1 MMREAIITSSVLI
14 LCITLLR
21 QMFKDRISACLQYA
35 LWLIVAVR
43 LIIPGIAVVFP
54 NILPVSDLSIM
65 NAADRAVAQNY
76 TAQALENYDITSGG
90 LPFLTEDIE
99 NGPAFGFLSAGSMPA
114 WAYFLKGIWC
124 LGILIAGVW
133 MITVNII
140 FMNKLRKSRIRYE
153 KEEFELPVSL
163 PVYMV
168 KDLTSPCLYGLP
180 GRQAIY
186 LPESVI
192 EDEDKVKHILAHEYC
207 HYRHR
212 DVFWSALRCI
222 ILAVYWF
229 HPLVWLAAVL
239 SKQDC
244 ELACDE
250 AAIRLLGEEERVAY
264 GKTLV
269 ALITRKTKASDIV
282 CAATTMTGG
291 LESVKERV
299 RRIAEKPHRL
309 MIAMVPVIVVVGVV
323 AVFTFTQ
330 AKEVPD
336 GACILEGESSLTV
349 TTDCFQVTFPEYLTK
364 KTYYRGQNGTDI
376 IVYHKDSNREIGRFC
391 MLPYEEAVK
400 LADEKEVILIGNY
413 GANSALNSYIKG
425 YDMMSHADVVMHEYT
440 PAESRQ
446 DFATE
451 HEYTPTGADE
461 AVGGVPGTDSNV
473 EETSSTYLPN
483 ESITV
488 MGSGENVAIE
498 HEYTPAESDESAAG
512 VPGTDSD
519 NDETTYII
527 HDSLGDAPVIPAP
540 EDVDSEFI
548 NLPYEETPEHEAAHN
563 ERSTDYLPNE
573 RIVEISIA
581 PTSDT
586 PCYLYIP
593 ADNSDADSKYQTELY
608 GMNQKLIELTDYV
621 SVLSVSIESMKEVL
635 DIMMENRTPY
645 VGDSV
650 KTSKIAG
657 AIPTTAELGYQY
669 LSMETTTEP
678 YGVTLYYHL
687 YGEFGKADSD
697 MQFMGAV
704 LMFASIENLKQCT
717 IQIKDINNP
726 IMTEATTEY
735 QYSREEMEE
744 LFGPLYPCSET
755 KESFVDLYNR
765 VLEYLGD

>member
-1 MMREAIITSSVLI
+1 MREAIITSSVLI

-21 QMFKDRISACLQYA
+21 QLCKDRISACLQYA

-54 NILPVSDLSIM
+54 NILPKSDLSIM
-65 NAADRAVAQNY
+65 NAADRTVAAAQNY
-76 TAQALENYDITSGG
+76 SAQTKALEDNITLGG

-99 NGPAFGFLSAGSMPA
+99 DSSAFGFLSAGSMA
-114 WAYFLKGIWC
+114 ALAHFLKGIWC

-133 MITVNII
+133 MIAVNII

-153 KEEFELPVSL
+153 KEEFELPASL
-163 PVYMV
+163 PIYMV

-186 LPESVI
+186 LPEGVI
-192 EDEDKVKHILAHEYC
+192 EDEEKAKHILAHEYC

-269 ALITRKTKASDIV
+269 SLIIRKTKASDIV

-309 MIAMVPVIVVVGVV
+309 MIVMIPVIVVMGVA

-336 GACILEGESSLTV
+336 GAYILEGESSLTV
-349 TTDCFQVTFPEYLTK
+349 TTDCFQVTFPDYFAK
-364 KTYYRGQNGTDI
+364 KVYYRGQNGTDI
-376 IVYHKDSNREIGRFC
+376 IVYHKDSDREIGRFC
-391 MLPYEEAVK
+391 MLTYEEAVK

-413 GANSALNSYIKG
+413 GANTALNSYIKG

-440 PAESRQ
+440 PA
-446 DFATE
+446 
-451 HEYTPTGADE
+451 GADG

-473 EETSSTYLPN
+473 EENNSTYLPN

-488 MGSGENVAIE
+488 MGQGENVATE

-527 HDSLGDAPVIPAP
+527 HDDSLGDAPVIPAP

-548 NLPYEETPEHEAAHN
+548 ELPYKETPENEATPH
-563 ERSTDYLPNE
+563 ERSTDYLPAE
-573 RIVEISIA
+573 RVVEIDIA
-581 PTSDT
+581 SDISEN

-593 ADNSDADSKYQTELY
+593 ADNSDADSKYQIELY
-608 GMNQKLIELTDYV
+608 GMNQKLIELADYV
-621 SVLSVSIESMKEVL
+621 NVLSVSIESMQEVL
-635 DIMMENRTPY
+635 DVMMENRTPY

-678 YGVTLYYHL
+678 YEVTLYYHL
-687 YGEFGKADSD
+687 YGEFGRADSD

-704 LMFASIENLKQCT
+704 LMFASIENLEQCT
-717 IQIKDINNP
+717 IQIKDTNNP
-726 IMTEATTEY
+726 ILTEATTEY